1 MNIKLNDFR
10 KTVATSI
17 TGPLLPFLSRIGLTP
32 DILTWIGL
40 GINIIAAGI
49 IATNHLITGG
59 ILVLFSGLFDILD
72 GALARFTNRSTRF
85 GALLDSTFDRLSEA
99 FILFGILIL
108 YIRDVHI
115 LEILLIFGVMIGSFL
130 TSYIR
135 ARAEGLGIEC
145 KTGLFTRAER
155 VIILALGL
163 MLNQILIALIILA
176 VFAFVTVIQRLV
188 HVWQETKRQAV

>member
-40 GINIIAAGI
+40 GINIIAAAI
-49 IATNHLITGG
+49 IATNHLISGG

-72 GALARFTNRSTRF
+72 GALARFTNKSTRF

-108 YIRDVHI
+108 YIKDVHV
-115 LEILLIFGVMIGSFL
+115 LEILLIFSVMIGSFL

-163 MLNQILIALIILA
+163 MLNQILIVLIILA
-176 VFAFVTVIQRLV
+176 VFAFITVIQRLV

>member
-10 KTVATSI
+10 KTLASRI
-17 TGPLLPFLSRIGLTP
+17 TEPLLPLLTRIGLTP

-40 GINIIAAGI
+40 VINILAAAMV
-49 IATNHLITGG
+49 ATGHLIIGG
-59 ILVLFSGLFDILD
+59 MLVLFSGLFDILD
-72 GALARFTNRSTRF
+72 GALARFTDTSTKL
-85 GALLDSTFDRLSEA
+85 GAVLDSTFDRLSEA

-108 YIRDVHI
+108 YVKGVHT
-115 LEILLIFGVMIGSFL
+115 LEILLIFGVMLGSFL

-163 MLNQILIALIILA
+163 LLNQILIVLIVLA
-176 VFAFVTVIQRLV
+176 AFTFITVIQRLV
-188 HVWQETKRQAV
+188 HVWQTTRR